1 MSDEALT
8 RILLVDDDEDITQM
22 ITEHLSDHL
31 PVSVTAVETAREAV
45 LVDQEQPHDMALIDL
60 NLPDVDGLQL
70 IRRLR
75 MQGDHTIIVLSGHP
89 TLGRAVEAMRLGAI
103 DLFTK
108 PFDLS
113 RLTYVVKTAMDDQSK
128 ARREQ
133 IRHQRLRKL
142 TSRIIK
148 DRRHL
153 RERIDL
159 VCRDLV
165 HAYRDLAHK
174 VIEVCDESN
183 ATSN

>member
-1 MSDEALT
+1 MRDDTLT
-8 RILLVDDDEDITQM
+8 RILLVDDDEDVAQM
-22 ITEHLSDHL
+22 ITEHLGDHL
-31 PVSVTAVETAREAV
+31 PVIVTAVETAREAV
-45 LVDQEQPHDMALIDL
+45 ILDQEEPHDIALIDL

-75 MQGDHTIIVLSGHP
+75 MQGDHAIIVLSGHP

-108 PFDLS
+108 PFDLT
-113 RLTYVVKTAMDDQSK
+113 RLTKVVRAAMDDQSK
-128 ARREQ
+128 AQRER

-159 VCRDLV
+159 ICRDLV

-174 VIEVCDESN
+174 VVEVSDKSN
-183 ATSN
+183 AASN